1 MKFSTLK
8 PNIQSHWG
16 FTLIE
21 LLVVIAIIGLLAST
35 VLASL
40 SSARSSARDAG
51 RLSDIKQ
58 LQIAL
63 ELYRNAN
70 NGLYPTNP
78 TSSQVVNMNS
88 GTANITPYISPIPKD
103 PTHTGGNG
111 YLYNMGYIAG
121 VWNRTSYT
129 MLFKFENQ
137 RVNRVGKVIPAN
149 SWCSITGGSGNGYST
164 WNGMNDVTGVY
175 DNSSYTPCF

>member
-1 MKFSTLK
+1 MKLRTLK
-8 PNIQSHWG
+8 PNIQSQRG

-21 LLVVIAIIGLLAST
+21 LMVVIAIIGFLAST

-103 PTHTGGNG
+103 PTYTGANG
-111 YLYNMGYIAG
+111 YLYNQGNIG
-121 VWNRTSYT
+121 GLNRTSYT
-129 MLFKFENQ
+129 MVFKFENQ
-137 RVNRVGKVIPAN
+137 RVNRVGKLIPAN
-149 SWCSITGGSGNGYST
+149 TWCSITGGSGNGQSS
-164 WNGMNDVTGVY
+164 WNGMNDTTGVY
-175 DNSSYTPCF
+175 DNLNYTPCF

>member
-8 PNIQSHWG
+8 PNIQSHRG

-70 NGLYPTNP
+70 NGLYPTTP
-78 TSSQVVNMNS
+78 TSQQVVNMTS
-88 GTANITPYISPIPKD
+88 GTSNITPYIKIPID
-103 PTHTGGNG
+103 PTHTGSNG
-111 YLYNMGYIAG
+111 YRYIQSNLGAP
-121 VWNRTSYT
+121 RSSYT
-129 MLFKFENQ
+129 MLFQFENQ